1 MVGGDKMTLE
11 SIYYVGQ
18 TIAVVAIVG
27 SLIFVAIQTRQNGR
41 TLRAQAAWDAQASF
55 AEINDMLAAGGP
67 ISEVSYKAFTAV
79 ETLSPYER
87 YLMHRLMRG
96 LLQRAEAQYALY
108 ASGVLDA
115 EVWRLRR
122 DYLRS
127 LFSNALVNEVWR
139 AEKANSMF
147 TGAFIAEIEKTDAR
161 EGPIF
166 LGAEALSP
174 GEARP

>member
-1 MVGGDKMTLE
+1 MTLE
-11 SIYYVGQ
+11 NIYYIGQ

-27 SLIFVAIQTRQNGR
+27 SLVFVAIQTRQNGR

-55 AEINDMLAAGGP
+55 AELNDMLAGGGP
-67 ISEVSYKAFTAV
+67 ISEVSYKAFTAA

-108 ASGVLDA
+108 ANGVLDA

-127 LFSNALVNEVWR
+127 LFSNELVNEIWR
-139 AEKANSMF
+139 VEKANSMF
-147 TGAFIAEIEKTDAR
+147 TGAFIAELEMADAQD
-161 EGPIF
+161 GPIF
-166 LGAEALSP
+166 LGVDASDAGKEAQ
-174 GEARP
+174 A

>member
-1 MVGGDKMTLE
+1 VTLE
-11 SIYYVGQ
+11 AIYYIGQ

-27 SLIFVAIQTRQNGR
+27 SLVFVAIQTRQNTR

-67 ISEVSYKAFTAV
+67 ISEVSYKALAAA
-79 ETLSPYER
+79 ESLSPYER

-108 ASGVLDA
+108 ANGVLDA

-122 DYLRS
+122 GYLRS
-127 LFSNALVNEVWR
+127 LLGNALVDEIWR

-147 TGAFIAEIEKTDAR
+147 TAAFIAEIENAVAR
-161 EGPIF
+161 ENPIF
-166 LGAEALSP
+166 LGADAAGSAN
-174 GEARP
+174 GAQA

>member
-1 MVGGDKMTLE
+1 MTLE
-11 SIYYVGQ
+11 NTYYIGQ

-27 SLIFVAIQTRQNGR
+27 SLVFVAIQTRQNGR

-67 ISEVSYKAFTAV
+67 MSEISFKAFTAP

-87 YLMHRLMRG
+87 YLMHRLLRG
-96 LLQRAEAQYALY
+96 LLQRAEAQYALF

-122 DYLRS
+122 GYLRA
-127 LFSNALVNEVWR
+127 LFSNPIVAEVGR

-147 TGAFIAEIEKTDAR
+147 TAAFIAEIEGAEAR
-161 EGPIF
+161 EGPVF
-166 LGAEALSP
+166 LGAGATGSTN
-174 GEARP
+174 GAQA

>member
-1 MVGGDKMTLE
+1 MTLE
-11 SIYYVGQ
+11 NIYYIGQ
-18 TIAVVAIVG
+18 TIAVIAIVA
-27 SLIFVAIQTRQNGR
+27 SLVFVAIQTRQNGR

-55 AEINDMLAAGGP
+55 AELNDMLAAGGAM
-67 ISEVSYKAFTAV
+67 SEVSYKAFTAP

-122 DYLRS
+122 GYLRS
-127 LFSNALVNEVWR
+127 LLGNALVNEVWR

-147 TGAFIAEIEKTDAR
+147 TSAFIVELERAEASES
-161 EGPIF
+161 PIF
-166 LGAEALSP
+166 LGVDAAT
-174 GEARP
+174 GTQA

>member
-1 MVGGDKMTLE
+1 MTLE
-11 SIYYVGQ
+11 EIYYVGQ

-27 SLIFVAIQTRQNGR
+27 SLVFVAIQTRQNGR

-55 AEINDMLAAGGP
+55 AEINDMLAGGGP
-67 ISEVSYKAFTAV
+67 ISEVSYKAFTAA

-122 DYLRS
+122 SYLRS
-127 LFSNALVNEVWR
+127 LFTNPIVVEVWR

-147 TGAFIAEIEKTDAR
+147 TSAFIAEIENAEAR
-161 EGPIF
+161 ENPIF
-166 LGAEALSP
+166 LGADAVGSAN
-174 GEARP
+174 GAQA

>member
-1 MVGGDKMTLE
+1 MTLE
-11 SIYYVGQ
+11 NIYYIGQ
-18 TIAVVAIVG
+18 TIAVLAIVG
-27 SLIFVAIQTRQNGR
+27 SLVFVAIQTRQNGR

-67 ISEVSYKAFTAV
+67 ISEVSYKAFTAA

-108 ASGVLDA
+108 ANGVLDA

-122 DYLRS
+122 GYIRS
-127 LFSNALVNEVWR
+127 LLSNALVNEVWR
-139 AEKANSMF
+139 VEKANSMF
-147 TGAFIAEIEKTDAR
+147 TAAFIAEIENAEAR
-161 EGPIF
+161 QGPMF
-166 LGAEALSP
+166 LGADAVASAN
-174 GEARP
+174 GGQA

>member
-1 MVGGDKMTLE
+1 MTLE
-11 SIYYVGQ
+11 NIYYIGQ

-27 SLIFVAIQTRQNGR
+27 SLVFVAIQTRQNGR

-55 AEINDMLAAGGP
+55 AELNDLLAAGGP
-67 ISEVSYKAFTAV
+67 MSEVSYKAFTAA
-79 ETLSPYER
+79 EALSPYER
-87 YLMHRLMRG
+87 YLMHRLIRG

-122 DYLRS
+122 GYLRS
-127 LFSNALVNEVWR
+127 LFSNSLVNEVWR

-147 TGAFIAEIEKTDAR
+147 TAAFIAEIESAEAQ

-166 LGAEALSP
+166 LGADAPISAN
-174 GEARP
+174 GVQA